1 MPADGIERK
10 VREVIEM
17 SVENGDSA
25 IESAAAEDQ
34 GSVNPGEGAV
44 VPELDT
50 MESSPSSSVNEE
62 EERLRREVHESR
74 DRYLRLMADFEN
86 FKKRSLKD
94 QADLRKYQGEQIFL
108 DMLDVMDNLELA
120 LGHADADPGK
130 LREGLQLIHKMFV
143 ERLGKWEVKGES
155 SMGALFDPTKHSAI
169 SQIESA
175 DQKPGTIV
183 GELKKAYYYKDKL
196 LRHGEVVVATEVTG

>member
-1 MPADGIERK
+1 
-10 VREVIEM
+10 M

-25 IESAAAEDQ
+25 IDSAAMEDK
-34 GSVNPGEGAV
+34 GSIEVVEGAGAQDLDPLDGSAPES
-44 VPELDT
+44 VPA
-50 MESSPSSSVNEE
+50 EE
-62 EERLRREVHESR
+62 EKLRREVYEAR
-74 DRYLRLMADFEN
+74 DRYVRLMADFEN

-120 LGHADADPGK
+120 LGHADADPAK

-155 SMGALFDPTKHSAI
+155 GMGAIFDPTKHAAI
-169 SQIESA
+169 SRMESA

-196 LRHGEVVVATEVTG
+196 LRHGEVVVAAEIAG